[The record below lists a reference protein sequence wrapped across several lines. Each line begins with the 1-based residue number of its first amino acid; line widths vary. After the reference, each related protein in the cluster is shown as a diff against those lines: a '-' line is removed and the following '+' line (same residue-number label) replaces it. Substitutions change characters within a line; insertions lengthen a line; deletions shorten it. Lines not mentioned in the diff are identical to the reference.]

1 MIEDTIKH
9 IPFKEVPEEKVII
22 GGNLVK
28 WYGGFD
34 SLMVSQNFNLPVWVP
49 QMGRMKREEL
59 QVETLNHLPYMQW
72 NDWMEALSDFKFG
85 VHLMPTAA
93 AGTFAMNCA
102 YWGIPCIGNELVDT
116 QNRLFP
122 ELSAPTNRIGVAM
135 SMAIQLKNDESYYRM
150 IRERCRKMWRLYY
163 SESVWLN
170 SWKEITDSI
179 MSR

>member
-1 MIEDTIKH
+1 MAECDFILCHNVSDQLYYSGLFGSHVYVNRSLMIEDTIKH

-93 AGTFAMNCA
+93 AGTFAMN
-102 YWGIPCIGNELVDT
+102 
-116 QNRLFP
+116 
-122 ELSAPTNRIGVAM
+122 LSLIH
-135 SMAIQLKNDESYYRM
+135 I
-150 IRERCRKMWRLYY
+150 
-163 SESVWLN
+163 
-170 SWKEITDSI
+170 
-179 MSR
+179 